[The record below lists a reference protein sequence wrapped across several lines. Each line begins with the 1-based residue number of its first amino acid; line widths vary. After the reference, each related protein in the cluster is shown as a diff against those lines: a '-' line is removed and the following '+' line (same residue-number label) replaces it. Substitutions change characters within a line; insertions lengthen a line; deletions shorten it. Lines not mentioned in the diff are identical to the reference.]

1 MKKQGEIHQ
10 QRAYLYHKEGHP
22 LNIELN
28 NYTSYQQKNN
38 QCKYLYQT
46 TSNGNDFLSNMLQ
59 YYTVSNQNNAVPSNI
74 NLFPIFSSI
83 FWWIKSLKQL
93 FIRHFKTAFTAK
105 SQFKLKKKNGR
116 FPAPG
121 PNTSKLPRWENL
133 VFDTNFSTQKM
144 DDHFWTIPM
153 RYNRIYGD
161 TLINSLTDE

>member
-1 MKKQGEIHQ
+1 MTKQFWKLTLFEMKKQGEIHQ
-10 QRAYLYHKEGHP
+10 EQRAYLYHKEGHP
-22 LNIELN
+22 LNIQLN
-28 NYTSYQQKNN
+28 NYTSYKQKNN

-105 SQFKLKKKNGR
+105 SQFKLKKNMDVFSPQAQTRRSNHVGR
-116 FPAPG
+116 
-121 PNTSKLPRWENL
+121 
-133 VFDTNFSTQKM
+133 
-144 DDHFWTIPM
+144 I
-153 RYNRIYGD
+153 
-161 TLINSLTDE
+161 